1 MKVVIE
7 VQKYEDDKNEN
18 KVKRIEKMEVKWY
31 IFWLGFLWKEN
42 EKCFIDRRENEEDE
56 RVRDLSKF
64 VQTLKNGLYEWL
76 GWSKRYII
84 GVEGV

>member
-18 KVKRIEKMEVKWY
+18 KVKKIEKMEVKWC
-31 IFWLGFLWKEN
+31 IFRLGFLWKEN
-42 EKCFIDRRENEEDE
+42 KKGFVDRRENEEDE

-64 VQTLKNGLYEWL
+64 
-76 GWSKRYII
+76 I
-84 GVEGV
+84 

>member
-18 KVKRIEKMEVKWY
+18 KVKKIEKMEVKWC
-31 IFWLGFLWKEN
+31 IFRLGFLWKEN
-42 EKCFIDRRENEEDE
+42 EKGFVDRRENEEDE

-64 VQTLKNGLYEWL
+64 V
-76 GWSKRYII
+76 
-84 GVEGV
+84 

>member
-18 KVKRIEKMEVKWY
+18 KVKKIEKMEVKWC
-31 IFWLGFLWKEN
+31 IFRLGFLWKEN
-42 EKCFIDRRENEEDE
+42 ENGFVDRRENEEDK

-64 VQTLKNGLYEWL
+64 V
-76 GWSKRYII
+76 
-84 GVEGV
+84 

>member
-18 KVKRIEKMEVKWY
+18 KVKKIEKMEVKWC

-42 EKCFIDRRENEEDE
+42 EKGFVDRRANEEDE

-64 VQTLKNGLYEWL
+64 V
-76 GWSKRYII
+76 
-84 GVEGV
+84 

>member
-18 KVKRIEKMEVKWY
+18 KVKKIEKMEVKWC
-31 IFWLGFLWKEN
+31 IFWLGFRLKEN
-42 EKCFIDRRENEEDE
+42 EKGFVDRRENEKDE

-64 VQTLKNGLYEWL
+64 V
-76 GWSKRYII
+76 
-84 GVEGV
+84 

>member
-18 KVKRIEKMEVKWY
+18 KVKKIEKMEVKWC
-31 IFWLGFLWKEN
+31 IFRLRFLWKEN
-42 EKCFIDRRENEEDE
+42 EKGFVDRRENEEDE

-64 VQTLKNGLYEWL
+64 V
-76 GWSKRYII
+76 
-84 GVEGV
+84 